1 MDILLLGFR
10 CLLLILGTELT
21 GRSASAGWWVA
32 ERTRGRLGEK
42 AESGT
47 VLLFRV
53 AGVSPQFDYFLP
65 STTLGC
71 VFAPFCSRALRWVVK
86 LLV

>member
-1 MDILLLGFR
+1 VDILLLGFR

-53 AGVSPQFDYFLP
+53 AG
-65 STTLGC
+65 G
-71 VFAPFCSRALRWVVK
+71 K
-86 LLV
+86 